1 MEIANTHQRVLA
13 ERNVELAKALGWP
26 SDQITV
32 DHGFIV
38 WVGPRRHERAF
49 NYCDLSTLWSLCVAY
64 DAFPT
69 QAVQLADGPVEWV
82 AASGKVKKVVTFR
95 DISPEYAAYQAILH
109 AAKHV
114 KIKIVK

>member
-1 MEIANTHQRVLA
+1 MEIANIHPKVLV
-13 ERNVELAKALGWP
+13 EQNVELAKAIGWP
-26 SDQITV
+26 SDQIHV
-32 DHGFIV
+32 NGQVV
-38 WVGPRRHERAF
+38 WVGPRSHERAF
-49 NYCDLSTLWSLCVAY
+49 NYRDHSTLWSLCVVY

-69 QAVQLADGPVEWV
+69 QSVRLTDGPVEWV

-95 DISPEYAAYQAILH
+95 DESPEYAAYQAILH